1 MIYIYG
7 LIDRSAEVKG
17 IRYIGLTS
25 NPQSRLTA
33 HRESTEAT
41 TKAAWINEL
50 ALSGSTVDMV
60 ILDQAESREDAHR
73 LEASWIKFA
82 ESRCWELTNTIRPSG
97 ECMVLPDVDSELPH
111 VAPADFTWRFF
122 DANTRMQDQIYD
134 LRNDLLS
141 IKTNMNKP
149 PKYITVQA
157 QAKPAGRNALVGV
170 YRQCMIGAIALFAA
184 QCVSIFNSIAGVD
197 GRYVVLALIAV
208 AFLMSIYPMAFMVK
222 RLVMWLFGDQSVT
235 VNGKFAAFKAGELG
249 G

>member
-25 NPQSRLTA
+25 NPQSRLTS
-33 HRESTEAT
+33 HRESTDAT
-41 TKAAWINEL
+41 IKAAWINEL
-50 ALSGSTVDMV
+50 AVSGSTVDMV

-97 ECMVLPDVDSELPH
+97 ECIVLPDVDSESPYAAT
-111 VAPADFTWRFF
+111 APTDFNWRFF
-122 DANTRMQDQIYD
+122 DAHTRMQDQIYD

-141 IKTNMNKP
+141 VKASMNKP

-157 QAKPAGRNALVGV
+157 QAEPAGRNALVGV
-170 YRQCMIGAIALFAA
+170 YRQCMIGAIALLAA
-184 QCVSIFNSIAGVD
+184 QCVSIFNSMAGID
-197 GRYVVLALIAV
+197 GHYVVLTLIAV
-208 AFLMSIYPMAFMVK
+208 AFLMSVYPIAYMVK
-222 RLVMWLFGDQSVT
+222 RIVMWLFGYQ
-235 VNGKFAAFKAGELG
+235 AKAGVQ
-249 G
+249 

>member
-7 LIDRSAEVKG
+7 LVDRSAEVKG

-33 HRESTEAT
+33 HRESTEST
-41 TKAAWINEL
+41 TKAVWINEL
-50 ALSGSTVDMV
+50 ALSGRTVDMV

-82 ESRCWELTNTIRPSG
+82 ESRGWELTNTIRPSG
-97 ECMVLPDVDSELPH
+97 ECMVLPDVDIELPH
-111 VAPADFTWRFF
+111 AAPADFTWRFF

-141 IKTNMNKP
+141 VKANINKP
-149 PKYITVQA
+149 PQHITVQA
-157 QAKPAGRNALVGV
+157 QAKPAGRDALVGV
-170 YRQCMIGAIALFAA
+170 YRQCMIGAIALLSA

-197 GRYVVLALIAV
+197 GQYVVLALIAV
-208 AFLMSIYPMAFMVK
+208 AFLMSVYPIAYMAK
-222 RLVMWLFGDQSVT
+222 RLAMWLFGYQAKVG
-235 VNGKFAAFKAGELG
+235 VQ
-249 G
+249 

>member
-1 MIYIYG
+1 
-7 LIDRSAEVKG
+7 
-17 IRYIGLTS
+17 
-25 NPQSRLTA
+25 
-33 HRESTEAT
+33 
-41 TKAAWINEL
+41 
-50 ALSGSTVDMV
+50 
-60 ILDQAESREDAHR
+60 
-73 LEASWIKFA
+73 
-82 ESRCWELTNTIRPSG
+82 
-97 ECMVLPDVDSELPH
+97 MVLPDVDSELPH